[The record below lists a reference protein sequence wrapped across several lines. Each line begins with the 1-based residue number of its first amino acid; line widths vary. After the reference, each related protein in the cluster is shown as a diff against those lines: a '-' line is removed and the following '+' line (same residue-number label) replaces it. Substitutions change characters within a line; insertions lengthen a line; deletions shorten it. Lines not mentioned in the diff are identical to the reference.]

1 MTDTIDGR
9 DGEVAVSRSDRA
21 RTLDSLHEVERLA
34 SAPGAPRPNE
44 WRDDILAALEGLAD
58 SLQVQYER
66 SASEDGLLV
75 SLLEEAPQ
83 LEPAVTDLHRRQR
96 ALVERVDDM
105 HQRLADLSRTPDVN
119 SVRAEIAELTA
130 EMRDL
135 RAWETDIVYEAV
147 AFDLGTGG

>member
-1 MTDTIDGR
+1 MTDTIDRR
-9 DGEVAVSRSDRA
+9 DGEVAVSRNDRA

-34 SAPGAPRPNE
+34 CAPGVPRPQE

-83 LEPAVTDLHRRQR
+83 LKPAVTELHQRQK
-96 ALVERVDDM
+96 ALVEAIDDM

-119 SVRAEIAELTA
+119 AVRAEIAELTA
-130 EMRDL
+130 EMREL

-147 AFDLGTGG
+147 AFDLGVGD